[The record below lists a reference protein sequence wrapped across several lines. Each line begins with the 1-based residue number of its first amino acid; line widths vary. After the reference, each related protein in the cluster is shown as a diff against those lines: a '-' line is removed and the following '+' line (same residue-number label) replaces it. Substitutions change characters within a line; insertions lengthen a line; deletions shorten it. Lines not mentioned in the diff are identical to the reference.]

1 MTSRQR
7 SKHFYRYIMVGL
19 LKIRIKKTLKDD
31 QKKKKIVKKKKDHI
45 LEIDF
50 SKETMKDTSNG
61 IQ

>member
-31 QKKKKIVKKKKDHI
+31 KKKKIKKKRPY
-45 LEIDF
+45 
-50 SKETMKDTSNG
+50 TGN
-61 IQ
+61 

>member
-31 QKKKKIVKKKKDHI
+31 QKKKMPWKAKDPF
-45 LEIDF
+45 L
-50 SKETMKDTSNG
+50 
-61 IQ
+61 QV

>member
-31 QKKKKIVKKKKDHI
+31 QKKKKLLKKKKKTTYWKLI
-45 LEIDF
+45 
-50 SKETMKDTSNG
+50 SQKK
-61 IQ
+61 Q